1 MSDTTGFTQAYG
13 QASDAFTKF
22 VPGFEFLQGL
32 VKNAGKA
39 LPPMGQWVAPTLDP
53 AELERRIEELK
64 TVQFW
69 LEQNARMLGAT
80 IQALEVQRMT
90 LGTLKGMNVS
100 MGDLTEAL
108 KMRVPDMFSGMAAA
122 AESASQAASAS
133 TWAASA
139 PAPAP
144 APAAPSPSASEEGA
158 TGPVDAMNWWGALT
172 QQFTELAAQAI
183 QATSDA
189 ARQASE
195 ATSDAASQAS
205 QAVQAATAA
214 ATEAA
219 VEAAKPMT
227 DAVNEAVS
235 QSAKAAGTAAKAA
248 KAAAAPASP
257 AKPRAPAKK
266 SGARAQPGEA
276 TASPKATRRRAS

>member
-1 MSDTTGFTQAYG
+1 MSETTDFTQAYS

-39 LPPMGQWVAPTLDP
+39 LPSMGQWVAPTLDP

-100 MGDLTEAL
+100 LGDLSEAL
-108 KMRVPDMFSGMAAA
+108 KMRVPDMFTGMAAA
-122 AESASQAASAS
+122 AESAAQSATASARP
-133 TWAASA
+133 AAA

-144 APAAPSPSASEEGA
+144 EAPSPSASDDGA
-158 TGPVDAMNWWGALT
+158 AAGAGPVDAMQWWGALT
-172 QQFTELAAQAI
+172 QQFTQLASQAI

-195 ATSDAASQAS
+195 ATSDAANQAS

-214 ATEAA
+214 AAEAA
-219 VEAAKPMT
+219 AEAAKPMT

-235 QSAKAAGTAAKAA
+235 QSTKAVKAA
-248 KAAAAPASP
+248 KAATAAPAASP
-257 AKPRAPAKK
+257 AKPRAAARK
-266 SGARAQPGEA
+266 STARAKPAEA
-276 TASPKATRRRAS
+276 AAAPKAARRRTS

>member
-13 QASDAFTKF
+13 QASEAFTKF

-133 TWAASA
+133 AWATSA

-158 TGPVDAMNWWGALT
+158 TSPVDAMQWWGALT

-195 ATSDAASQAS
+195 ATSDAASQAT
-205 QAVQAATAA
+205 QAVQAAAEAA
-214 ATEAA
+214 AE
-219 VEAAKPMT
+219 VAKPMT